1 MEEKVKINLM
11 FCYYISQN
19 FFANMRMNIG
29 KPNKQMNDVETTV

>member
-11 FCYYISQN
+11 FCYYFTKLFCKYEYIV
-19 FFANMRMNIG
+19 G